1 MYTCVYIYIYI
12 VYIHT
17 YIHTYI
23 CIHICIHICIY
34 IYIYIHTH
42 GSFLIRRQ
50 RDVVIQVSFYPLSF
64 LIRQIIR
71 KECNESRT
79 ISCRV

>member
-1 MYTCVYIYIYI
+1 MCVYIYIYS
-12 VYIHT
+12 IHT

-23 CIHICIHICIY
+23 HMYTYMYTHMY